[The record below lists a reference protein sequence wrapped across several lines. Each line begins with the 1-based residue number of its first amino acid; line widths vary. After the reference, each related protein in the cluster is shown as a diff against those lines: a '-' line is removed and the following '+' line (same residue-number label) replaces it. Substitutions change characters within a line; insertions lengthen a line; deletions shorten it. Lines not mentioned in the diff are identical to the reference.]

1 MLILREPLAQFFLLG
16 LLLFF
21 VYEFKSP
28 PAEVDSTVIRIDRD
42 VLINHMQYRSKS
54 FEYEKFSL
62 MLDQLSPM
70 QIEKLLEEF
79 IREEVLFR
87 EAKSLNLN
95 ETDYIIRQRL
105 VQKME
110 YLLRASEIKRP
121 VNLGEFYAL
130 NKDRYLTPKKI
141 TFTHIFF
148 GKKERGSWSESER
161 SAEKLLTDFLSKPP
175 GKGSEI
181 NSGDRFVF
189 HKNYVDKS
197 SEHISSHFGKE
208 FSDAL
213 FELGIGTWEGPI
225 KSAYGHHIV
234 YVSNISEEGV
244 KDLEEIYDQVE
255 WDAKQAA
262 ITELTETF
270 IVDLKKKYKLVVDL

>member
-28 PAEVDSTVIRIDRD
+28 PAEGDSKIIRIDRD

-70 QIEKLLEEF
+70 QTEKLLEEF

-95 ETDYIIRQRL
+95 EKDYIIRQRL
-105 VQKME
+105 VQKVE
-110 YLLRASEIKRP
+110 YLLRASEIKRA
-121 VNLGEFYAL
+121 VNPEEFYSL
-130 NKDRYLTPKKI
+130 NKDRYLTPRKI

-148 GKKERGSWSESER
+148 GKQERGSWSESER
-161 SAEKLLTDFLSKPP
+161 LAEKLLTDFLAKPRD
-175 GKGSEI
+175 KGSEI

-197 SEHISSHFGKE
+197 SEHVSSHFGKD

-213 FELGIGTWEGPI
+213 FELGIGIWEGPI

-234 YVSNISEEGV
+234 YVSNVSEEGV

-270 IVDLKKKYKLVVDL
+270 IGDLKKKYKVVVDL

>member
-16 LLLFF
+16 LLLFL

-28 PAEVDSTVIRIDRD
+28 PADVDSKVIRIDRD

-70 QIEKLLEEF
+70 QTEKLLEEF

-87 EAKSLNLN
+87 EAKSLNLD
-95 ETDYIIRQRL
+95 EKDYIIRQRL
-105 VQKME
+105 VQKVE

-121 VNLGEFYAL
+121 VNPEEFYSS
-130 NKDRYLTPKKI
+130 NKDRYLIPRKI

-161 SAEKLLTDFLSKPP
+161 SAEKFLTDFLSKPR

-213 FELGIGTWEGPI
+213 FESGIGTWDGPI
-225 KSAYGHHIV
+225 KSAYGHHLV

-270 IVDLKKKYKLVVDL
+270 IVDLKKKYKVVVDL

>member
-21 VYEFKSP
+21 VYETKSP
-28 PAEVDSTVIRIDRD
+28 PAEVDSKVIRIDRD

-70 QIEKLLEEF
+70 QTEKLLEEF

-95 ETDYIIRQRL
+95 EKDYIIRQRL
-105 VQKME
+105 VQKVE

-121 VNLGEFYAL
+121 VNLEEFYAV
-130 NKDRYLTPKKI
+130 NKDRYLTPRKI

-161 SAEKLLTDFLSKPP
+161 SAENLLTDFLSKPWD
-175 GKGSEI
+175 KGTEI
-181 NSGDRFVF
+181 KSGDRFVF

-197 SEHISSHFGKE
+197 SEHISSHFGKG

-225 KSAYGHHIV
+225 KSAYGYHIV
-234 YVSNISEEGV
+234 YVSNISEERV
-244 KDLEEIYDQVE
+244 KNLEEIYDQVE

-262 ITELTETF
+262 ITELTETL
-270 IVDLKKKYKLVVDL
+270 IVDLKKKYKVVVDL

>member
-28 PAEVDSTVIRIDRD
+28 PAEVDSKVIRIDRD

-62 MLDQLSPM
+62 MLDQLSSM
-70 QIEKLLEEF
+70 QTEKLLEEF

-87 EAKSLNLN
+87 EAKSLSLN
-95 ETDYIIRQRL
+95 EKDYIIRQRL

-121 VNLGEFYAL
+121 VNLEEFYAV
-130 NKDRYLTPKKI
+130 NKDRYLTPRKI

-161 SAEKLLTDFLSKPP
+161 SAEKFLTDFLSKPR

-270 IVDLKKKYKLVVDL
+270 IVDLKKKYKVVVDL

>member
-1 MLILREPLAQFFLLG
+1 MFILREPLAQFFLLG
-16 LLLFF
+16 LLLFL

-28 PAEVDSTVIRIDRD
+28 PVEFDSKVIRIDRD

-62 MLDQLSPM
+62 MLDQLSSM
-70 QIEKLLEEF
+70 QTEKLLEEF

-95 ETDYIIRQRL
+95 EKDYIIRQRL

-121 VNLGEFYAL
+121 VNLEEFYAL

-161 SAEKLLTDFLSKPP
+161 SAEKFLTDFLSKPR

-234 YVSNISEEGV
+234 YVRNISEEGV

-270 IVDLKKKYKLVVDL
+270 IVDLKKKYKVVVDL

>member
-1 MLILREPLAQFFLLG
+1 MSVLKEPLAQFFLLG

-21 VYEFKSP
+21 VFEFKSP
-28 PAEVDSTVIRIDRD
+28 PEEGDSKVIRIDRD

-70 QIEKLLEEF
+70 QTEKLLEEF

-95 ETDYIIRQRL
+95 EKDYIIRQRL
-105 VQKME
+105 VQKVE
-110 YLLRASEIKRP
+110 YLLRASEIKRA
-121 VNLGEFYAL
+121 VNPEEFYSL
-130 NKDRYLTPKKI
+130 NKDRYLTPRKI

-148 GKKERGSWSESER
+148 GKQERGSWSESER
-161 SAEKLLTDFLSKPP
+161 LAEKLLTDFLAKPRD
-175 GKGSEI
+175 KGSEI

-197 SEHISSHFGKE
+197 SEHVSSHFGKD

-213 FELGIGTWEGPI
+213 FELGIGIWEGPI

-234 YVSNISEEGV
+234 YVSNVSEEGV

-270 IVDLKKKYKLVVDL
+270 IGDLKKKYKVVVDL

>member
-28 PAEVDSTVIRIDRD
+28 PAEVDSKVIRIDRD

-70 QIEKLLEEF
+70 QTEKLLEEF

-95 ETDYIIRQRL
+95 EKDYIIRQRL
-105 VQKME
+105 VQKVE

-121 VNLGEFYAL
+121 VNLEEFYAV
-130 NKDRYLTPKKI
+130 NKDRYLTPRKI

-161 SAEKLLTDFLSKPP
+161 SAEKLLTDFLSKPWD
-175 GKGSEI
+175 KGSEI
-181 NSGDRFVF
+181 KSGDRFVF

-197 SEHISSHFGKE
+197 SEHISSHFGKD

-213 FELGIGTWEGPI
+213 FELGIGIWEGPI

-244 KDLEEIYDQVE
+244 KDLKEIYDQVE

-270 IVDLKKKYKLVVDL
+270 IVDLKKKYKVVVDL

>member
-1 MLILREPLAQFFLLG
+1 MFILREPLAQFFLLG
-16 LLLFF
+16 LLLFL

-28 PAEVDSTVIRIDRD
+28 PAEVDSRVIKIDRD

-62 MLDQLSPM
+62 MLDQLSSM
-70 QIEKLLEEF
+70 QTEKLLEEF
-79 IREEVLFR
+79 IREEVLLR

-95 ETDYIIRQRL
+95 EKDYIIRQRL

-121 VNLGEFYAL
+121 VNLEEFYAL
-130 NKDRYLTPKKI
+130 NKDRYVTPKKI

-161 SAEKLLTDFLSKPP
+161 SAEKFLTDFLSKPR

-270 IVDLKKKYKLVVDL
+270 IVDLKKKYKVVVDL

>member
-16 LLLFF
+16 LLLFL

-28 PAEVDSTVIRIDRD
+28 PAKVDSKVIKIDRD

-62 MLDQLSPM
+62 MLDQLSSM
-70 QIEKLLEEF
+70 QTEKLLEEF

-95 ETDYIIRQRL
+95 EKDYIIRQRL

-110 YLLRASEIKRP
+110 YLLRAAEIKRP
-121 VNLGEFYAL
+121 VNLEEFYAL

-161 SAEKLLTDFLSKPP
+161 SAEKFLTDFLSKPR

-234 YVSNISEEGV
+234 YVSNISEGGV

-270 IVDLKKKYKLVVDL
+270 IVDLKKKYKVVVDL

>member
-16 LLLFF
+16 LLLFL

-28 PAEVDSTVIRIDRD
+28 PAKVDSKVIKIDRD

-62 MLDQLSPM
+62 MLDQLSSM
-70 QIEKLLEEF
+70 QTEKLLEEF

-95 ETDYIIRQRL
+95 EKDYIIRQRL

-110 YLLRASEIKRP
+110 YLLRAAEIKRP
-121 VNLGEFYAL
+121 VNLEEFYAL

-161 SAEKLLTDFLSKPP
+161 SAEKFLTDFLSKPR

-270 IVDLKKKYKLVVDL
+270 IVDLKKKYKVVVDL

>member
-1 MLILREPLAQFFLLG
+1 MSILKEPLIHFFLLG
-16 LLLFF
+16 LLLFTVF
-21 VYEFKSP
+21 EFKGAPTETGSK
-28 PAEVDSTVIRIDRD
+28 VIRIDRD

-70 QIEKLLEEF
+70 QTEKLLEEF
-79 IREEVLFR
+79 IREEVLYR

-95 ETDYIIRQRL
+95 EKDYISRQRL
-105 VQKME
+105 VKKVE
-110 YLLRASEIKRP
+110 YHLRASEIKRP
-121 VNLGEFYAL
+121 VNPEEFYSL
-130 NKDRYLTPKKI
+130 NKDRYFTPRKI

-148 GKKERGSWSESER
+148 GKKERGSWAESEK
-161 SAEKLLTDFLSKPP
+161 SAEKLLTDFLSKPRD
-175 GKGSEI
+175 KGSEI
-181 NSGDRFVF
+181 NSGDRFIF

-197 SEHISSHFGKE
+197 SEHISSHFGKG

-225 KSAYGHHIV
+225 KSAYGYHIV
-234 YVSNISEEGV
+234 YVSNISEERV
-244 KDLEEIYDQVE
+244 KNLEEIYDQVE

-270 IVDLKKKYKLVVDL
+270 IVDLKKKYKVVVNL

>member
-28 PAEVDSTVIRIDRD
+28 PTEVDSKVIRIDRD

-70 QIEKLLEEF
+70 QTEKLLEEF

-95 ETDYIIRQRL
+95 EKDYIIRQRL
-105 VQKME
+105 VQKVE

-121 VNLGEFYAL
+121 VNLEEFYAV
-130 NKDRYLTPKKI
+130 NKDRYLTPRKI

-161 SAEKLLTDFLSKPP
+161 AAEKLLTDFLSKPWD
-175 GKGSEI
+175 KGSEI
-181 NSGDRFVF
+181 KSGDRFVF

-213 FELGIGTWEGPI
+213 FESGIGTWEGPI

-262 ITELTETF
+262 ITELTETL
-270 IVDLKKKYKLVVDL
+270 IVDLKKKYKVVVDL

>member
-28 PAEVDSTVIRIDRD
+28 PAEVDSKVIRIDRD

-70 QIEKLLEEF
+70 QTEKLLEEF

-95 ETDYIIRQRL
+95 EKDYIIRQRL
-105 VQKME
+105 VQKVE

-121 VNLGEFYAL
+121 VNLEEFYAV
-130 NKDRYLTPKKI
+130 NKDRYLTPRKI

-161 SAEKLLTDFLSKPP
+161 AAEKLLTDFLSKPWD
-175 GKGSEI
+175 KGSEI
-181 NSGDRFVF
+181 KSGDRFVF

-262 ITELTETF
+262 ITELTETL
-270 IVDLKKKYKLVVDL
+270 IVDLKKKYKVVVDL

>member
-1 MLILREPLAQFFLLG
+1 MIILREPLAQFFLLG

-21 VYEFKSP
+21 VFEFKSP
-28 PAEVDSTVIRIDRD
+28 PAEVDSKVIRIDRD

-70 QIEKLLEEF
+70 QTEKLLEEF

-95 ETDYIIRQRL
+95 EKDYIIRQRL
-105 VQKME
+105 VQKVE
-110 YLLRASEIKRP
+110 YLLRASEIKRA
-121 VNLGEFYAL
+121 VNPEGFYSL
-130 NKDRYLTPKKI
+130 NKDRYLTPRKI

-148 GKKERGSWSESER
+148 GRQERGSWAEAES
-161 SAEKLLTDFLSKPP
+161 SAEKLLRDFLSKPP
-175 GKGSEI
+175 DKGREI

-189 HKNYVDKS
+189 HKNYVEKS

-213 FELGIGTWEGPI
+213 LESGIGVWDGPI

-234 YVSNISEEGV
+234 YVRNISEERV
-244 KDLEEIYDQVE
+244 KNLEEIYDQVE

-262 ITELTETF
+262 ITELTENF
-270 IVDLKKKYKLVVDL
+270 IVDLKKKYKVVVDL